1 MKVLQLVGR
10 ILMGLL
16 FVMYGAFHFVRVDQL
31 AQYAASKGVPL
42 PEVAVMVTGL
52 MILIGGLTVITGYKP
67 RLGLWL
73 VVAFLVPVAL
83 MMHDFWA
90 VGAEQQ
96 QAEMTNFLKNM
107 SIAGAAL
114 MLLNTDVDAWP
125 YSLGSASGGIES
137 PVDVG

>member
-1 MKVLQLVGR
+1 MKILQLVGR
-10 ILMGLL
+10 IMMGLI
-16 FVMYGAFHFVRVDQL
+16 FVMYGVFHFVRVGEL
-31 AQYAASKGVPL
+31 TQYAASKGIPL

-73 VVAFLVPVAL
+73 LVAFLVPVAL
-83 MMHDFWA
+83 ITHDFWA

-96 QAEMTNFLKNM
+96 QAQMTDFMKNLSM
-107 SIAGAAL
+107 AGAAL

-125 YSLGSASGGIES
+125 YALGGSSDDSGPGATI
-137 PVDVG
+137 G